1 MLSAAQQMLR
11 DSRTK
16 IELLRMQIV
25 KVSQARDGEE
35 DGKYGKS
42 YHSHMYCSCMGSVF
56 TADIL
61 YWQFVFSMFQ

>member
-42 YHSHMYCSCMGSVF
+42 NHSHTYCSCMGSVF

-61 YWQFVFSMFQ
+61 Y